1 MTKKQIYETIV
12 SLTAEI
18 TTTKVGPMLFEAAK
32 ENGQKVQEV
41 CENFV
46 DQYSDLYDKMFT
58 FSDEFVKLIEESK
71 TGCDAEIFG
80 LEKNEEN
87 DVWVFDS
94 NIIKASSLFVLTF
107 LTDIDYAYLFRGE
120 YIEIGE
126 DEYITAFSP
135 YFDALEKESGSS
147 DFVDFLGNASFSA
160 EEFESLLECGFN
172 YSYNVYDL
180 LADVFAGKLKEYIQ

>member
-12 SLTAEI
+12 SLAAEI

-32 ENGQKVQEV
+32 ESGQKVEEV

-46 DQYSDLYDKMFT
+46 AQYTDLYDKMFT

-107 LTDIDYAYLFRGE
+107 LTDIDYAYFFRGE

-126 DEYITAFSP
+126 DEYVTAFSP
-135 YFDALEKESGSS
+135 YFDALEEESSSS